1 MAQGISL
8 RVSVTCILRVSVT
21 RICGTVWYV
30 GVVCSTA
37 SYVLCRVI
45 SKRGVHKLIRCWFAV
60 RCCVLLSFFFTL
72 MCVVEADMEESEATE
87 APEGKDFDY
96 DLISQRP
103 PHLWEAVFKKTV
115 QPPAAPQ
122 VKSKPNP
129 APNTQEE
136 SQTLLAGK
144 RFGVAYVLWIVRW
157 VRFCCV
163 LLFVCFHGHH
173 SSCQKST
180 SH

>member
-115 QPPAAPQ
+115 QPSAAPQ
-122 VKSKPNP
+122 VTPKPNP